1 MFHYGDCNFITEFC
15 ELYKVAWIVSLL
27 KQNRCVCLSVTA
39 YLRDIANSG
48 GVVPLFTSALS
59 ERTWLIY
66 FKRSS
71 VATKGRS
78 SFVFSNVLHCIAF
91 AGSSKVVESC
101 KMKLRASLICK
112 LGKEVVYIP
121 SFSSLFMREKK
132 WRNCVQTGIRVRWF
146 WNLRRIQESCRRLR
160 FTRRRQFSSWDCFRL
175 YSMEVVKFIIEFYRP
190 WNSHPYSVSPS
201 IFRIASGN
209 LACAPKMY
217 VLIFL

>member
-1 MFHYGDCNFITEFC
+1 MRI
-15 ELYKVAWIVSLL
+15 VAALFRFSPRHCPSAHNSFTL
-27 KQNRCVCLSVTA
+27 KGSR
-39 YLRDIANSG
+39 
-48 GVVPLFTSALS
+48 
-59 ERTWLIY
+59 
-66 FKRSS
+66 

-78 SFVFSNVLHCIAF
+78 FFVFSNVPHCIAF
-91 AGSSKVVESC
+91 AGSSKLVESC
-101 KMKLRASLICK
+101 KMKLRASLIRK

-146 WNLRRIQESCRRLR
+146 WKLRRIQESCRRLR
-160 FTRRRQFSSWDCFRL
+160 FTSRRQFSSWDCFRL

-190 WNSHPYSVSPS
+190 WNSHHYSVSPS

-217 VLIFL
+217 VLIFLSIFLSVLSKVCRVKNKSFYSHQSFL